1 MRRLKRLFTLKGI
14 GALLSLLLSVPLA
27 IPPAHLAIAIGG
39 TVLLQTQ
46 TACGPSDLSKLHDIL
61 NKTAKTLDTAIDTNG
76 KLYEQGF
83 YGKVGSVE
91 AVAKLHKG
99 AQIIKDAALH
109 LKTALT
115 LAQAL
120 TKETFEAGKLAV
132 LDALSKSMAS
142 MPATGAQTLDLVLQG
157 VATLISQAVAIVQLF
172 QSSDLPSIRRI
183 QPELKDH
190 IRQFERITE
199 VSV

>member
-1 MRRLKRLFTLKGI
+1 MIPLKRTFAGVL
-14 GALLSLLLSVPLA
+14 ASLLLVFSIITANIVPITIGTGVTTLA
-27 IPPAHLAIAIGG
+27 I
-39 TVLLQTQ
+39 TQ

-83 YGKVGSVE
+83 YGKVGSTE

-115 LAQAL
+115 LADKL
-120 TKETFEAGKLAV
+120 TKETFEAGKLSV
-132 LDALSKSMAS
+132 LDALAKAMSS
-142 MPATGAQTLDLVLQG
+142 MPATGVQTLDLILQG
-157 VATLISQAVAIVQLF
+157 VGTLISQAVAIVQLF

-183 QPELKDH
+183 QPALKDH

>member
-1 MRRLKRLFTLKGI
+1 MIRLKRTFAGVLAPLVLVF
-14 GALLSLLLSVPLA
+14 SLSVTQIAPIGIA
-27 IPPAHLAIAIGG
+27 TGVTAIA
-39 TVLLQTQ
+39 VTQ

-83 YGKVGSVE
+83 YGKVGSAE

-99 AQIIKDAALH
+99 AQIIKDAAIH

-115 LAQAL
+115 LAEGL
-120 TKETFEAGKLAV
+120 TKETFDAGKLSV
-132 LDALSKSMAS
+132 LDTLARAMSS
-142 MPATGAQTLDLVLQG
+142 MPETGVQTLDLILQG
-157 VATLISQAVAIVQLF
+157 VGTLISQAVAIVQLF

-183 QPELKDH
+183 QPALKDH